1 MTTKGTL
8 LLMLTLTVAAC
19 GRPRDQETGS
29 LDAVAARQKVEEM
42 SIELRAQLDS
52 GSAAFRAQDM
62 DAALEHYTAATR
74 IDESVAAGWFGVYMV
89 EKARGN
95 TPEALSALERVHE
108 LAPGATLVE
117 PSSADT
123 AS

>member
-1 MTTKGTL
+1 MSARGAL
-8 LLMLTLTVAAC
+8 LPMLMLTLAVAGC

-29 LDAVAARQKVEEM
+29 LDAVAARQKLEEM
-42 SIELRAQLDS
+42 PAELRAQLDS

-74 IDESVAAGWFGVYMV
+74 IDESVAAAWFGVYMV
-89 EKARGN
+89 EKAKGN
-95 TPEALSALERVHE
+95 TQEALAALERVQK
-108 LAPGATLVE
+108 LAPGATLVG
-117 PSSADT
+117 DT